1 MRGSVRHRG
10 DERAG
15 SWEYNVDTGMAQA
28 QRCRECNGRFWVEWR
43 PRASCP
49 KCGGKLVET
58 EERRRAIKGGFA
70 LAKEAQAAMA
80 KVMVAV
86 EEKTYVAPAKLSVRE
101 YLTKE
106 WLPAIRST
114 IRPTTYRSYEQHV
127 TFHIVPHIGSL
138 SLEKV
143 SGATLNALYAKL
155 AAEGKRDGK
164 TGLSPRTVH
173 HVHTCLHRAFRDAV
187 RWNRLFRNPV
197 DAADPPKISGPG
209 GREMKTWDATQVRA
223 FLEATR
229 NDRLHPL
236 WRLLALTG
244 MRRGEVLGLKW
255 EDVDFEA
262 GRLSVRR
269 SLIPLGG
276 EVIVSEPK
284 TARGRRSIALD
295 AETVEVLKA
304 QATRQLAEQQQW
316 GEAWTDYGLHLHQRR
331 RHALPSRGRQPLLQ
345 TGGQGGQAARD
356 PTPRPTAHPRH
367 PGPAGRHPSQG
378 RLRTAWARH
387 RLNHAG
393 HLFARHPG
401 DAGGGGG
408 AYCGSGVREVVA
420 VQPAGAIVDP
430 ASPLLK

>member
-1 MRGSVRHRG
+1 VRGSIRHRG

-15 SWEYNVDTGMAQA
+15 TWEYNVDVGIAAA
-28 QRCRECNGRFWVEWR
+28 QRCQNCNKRLWVER
-43 PRASCP
+43 KPKNACP
-49 KCGGKLVET
+49 KCGGELIET
-58 EERRRAIKGGFA
+58 EERRRAVKAGFH

-86 EEKTYVAPAKLSVRE
+86 EEKSYVAPAKLSVRE

-127 TFHIVPHIGSL
+127 SFHIVPHIGSL
-138 SLEKV
+138 RLEKV

-197 DAADPPKISGPG
+197 DAADPPKVAGSG

-236 WRLLALTG
+236 WRLLAMTG

-255 EDVDFEA
+255 EDIDFAA

-276 EVIVSEPK
+276 DVIVSEPK

-295 AETVEVLKA
+295 PETVEVLKA
-304 QATRQLAEQQQW
+304 QAARQLAEQEEW
-316 GEAWTDYGLHLHQRR
+316 GEAWIDSGYLCTKEDG
-331 RHALPSRGRQPLLQ
+331 
-345 TGGQGGQAARD
+345 
-356 PTPRPTAHPRH
+356 TPYHP
-367 PGPAGRHPSQG
+367 
-378 RLRTAWARH
+378 
-387 RLNHAG
+387 
-393 HLFARHPG
+393 
-401 DAGGGGG
+401 
-408 AYCGSGVREVVA
+408 EVVSRYFRQA
-420 VQPAGAIVDP
+420 VKEAKLPEIRPHDLRHTHATLALRAGIHPKVVFERLGHATVSITLDTYSHAIPAMQEEAAVLIAGLVFA
-430 ASPLLK
+430 AK